1 MKRQQLKIENSKL
14 GHGPRKRELGHKST
28 IFSLSKIQKKS
39 RFIAKSN
46 LLN

>member
-1 MKRQQLKIENSKL
+1 
-14 GHGPRKRELGHKST
+14 LGHKST

-39 RFIAKSN
+39 RFIGKSN